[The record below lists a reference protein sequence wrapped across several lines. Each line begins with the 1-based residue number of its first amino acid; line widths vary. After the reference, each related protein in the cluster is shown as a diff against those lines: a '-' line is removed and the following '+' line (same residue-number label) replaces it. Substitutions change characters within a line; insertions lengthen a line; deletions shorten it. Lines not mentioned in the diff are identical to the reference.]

1 MVFVSDGAVDELDG
15 SSADG
20 DDLAR
25 RCSASVNARGQWPE
39 VFSGGGHGRRN
50 IESDSFAASPP
61 RNSLAGRY
69 MIRSRHGDGCI
80 KAHLWITRCSVR
92 HHGEAVQIGTV
103 GDASYMTDHELKEV
117 LKLEC
122 SLREYSQLR
131 KISIL
136 I

>member
-69 MIRSRHGDGCI
+69 MIRSRHGD
-80 KAHLWITRCSVR
+80 
-92 HHGEAVQIGTV
+92 V